1 MQISV
6 KTDYALLA
14 LLDLAAQPAGEPIR
28 TADIA
33 RRQKIPRKFL
43 ELILTGLKS
52 AGFVE
57 SRRGAVGGYLLARE
71 PESLTVG
78 EVLRAM
84 DGPSEK
90 SGSGR
95 QPEGPFTGIW
105 RKVDA
110 AVSGVLDHTT
120 FAEILREW
128 NEKRLRYVRNWEI

>member
-6 KTDYALLA
+6 KTGYALLA
-14 LLDLAAQPAGEPIR
+14 LLDLASQPSRAPVR

-57 SRRGAVGGYLLARE
+57 SRRGAEGGYLLARE

-84 DGPSEK
+84 DGPNAKGGSRREPETPFSE
-90 SGSGR
+90 
-95 QPEGPFTGIW
+95 TW

-110 AVSGVLDHTT
+110 AVSEVLDRAT
-120 FAEILREW
+120 FAELLREW
-128 NEKRLRYVRNWEI
+128 NDKQLRYVETWEI

>member
-1 MQISV
+1 MQISL

-14 LLDLAAQPAGEPIR
+14 LLDLASQPPREPVH

-57 SRRGAVGGYLLARE
+57 SRRGAAGGYLLARP
-71 PESLTVG
+71 PEYLTLG

-84 DGPSEK
+84 DGPNAKGEPRGEPETPFSE
-90 SGSGR
+90 
-95 QPEGPFTGIW
+95 TW

-110 AVSGVLDHTT
+110 AVSQILDHTT
-120 FAEILREW
+120 FAELLREW
-128 NEKRLRYVRNWEI
+128 NEKQLRYVGTWEI

>member
-14 LLDLAAQPAGEPIR
+14 LLDLASQPSHEPVR

-43 ELILTGLKS
+43 ELILAGLKS

-57 SRRGAVGGYLLARE
+57 SRRGAEGGYLLARR
-71 PESLTVG
+71 PGSVTIG
-78 EVLRAM
+78 EVLRAL
-84 DGPSEK
+84 DGPSAK
-90 SGSGR
+90 GGSR
-95 QPEGPFTGIW
+95 REPETPFTETW

-110 AVSGVLDHTT
+110 AVSEVLDHTT
-120 FAEILREW
+120 FADLLREW
-128 NEKRLRYVRNWEI
+128 NERQLQGVRNWDI

>member
-14 LLDLAAQPAGEPIR
+14 LLDLAAQPSREPVR

-33 RRQKIPRKFL
+33 RRQQIPRKFL
-43 ELILTGLKS
+43 ELILMGLKS

-57 SRRGAVGGYLLARE
+57 SRRGAEGGYLLARS
-71 PESLTVG
+71 PESLTIG

-84 DGPSEK
+84 DGPNAK
-90 SGSGR
+90 GGFR
-95 QPEGPFTGIW
+95 RGPANPFTETW

-120 FAEILREW
+120 FADLLREW
-128 NEKRLRYVRNWEI
+128 NEKRMQYVQNWQI